1 MSLSK
6 EFADLDFPY
15 MRKVA
20 GGMAKHVRNMSAIE
34 QLMSIAIV
42 AGATLAA
49 QTPNETA
56 ARQMLVHFIGAV
68 EDELDGALKR
78 VGKSKL

>member
-6 EFADLDFPY
+6 EFADLDFSY

-20 GGMAKHVRNMSAIE
+20 NGMAKHVRNMSAIE

-42 AGATLAA
+42 AGATFGH
-49 QTPNETA
+49 PNTKRNCSTTD
-56 ARQMLVHFIGAV
+56 ARPFHRSRGA
-68 EDELDGALKR
+68 R
-78 VGKSKL
+78 VGRSIETSGEK